1 MTTSRPELTALLGQ
15 LRVTVDGPQDA
26 EATST
31 RVASSLRACTPTLD
45 VLTASERQGDP
56 DRVTSRIL
64 HAEKLFSVVA
74 LVWRSGQ
81 QTTVHDHL
89 AWCVVTVLCG
99 TEQETVYRDHGD
111 HLTPVARS
119 VNPTGSVTAVTP
131 PGDIHRV
138 RNETDSTAISLHVYG
153 TDLGLTGSSIRRTY
167 DLPILDGSPH
177 GPVQAVA
184 SPPTPTEHYPP
195 RLRKIPMNLAST
207 VPDHDLVRS

>member
-1 MTTSRPELTALLGQ
+1 LALDACQLGAHARPMTTPRPALTALLAQ
-15 LRVTVDGPQDA
+15 LRVAVDGPQDA
-26 EATST
+26 RQTSI
-31 RVASSLRACTPTLD
+31 RVASALRACSPTLD
-45 VLTASERQGDP
+45 VLTAAQRHGLP
-56 DRVTSRIL
+56 DRPTSRIL
-64 HAEKLFSVVA
+64 HAEKRFSVVA
-74 LVWRSGQ
+74 LVWRPGQ

-153 TDLGLTGSSIRRTY
+153 TDLGRTGSSIRRTY
-167 DLPILDGSPH
+167 DLPILERSPH
-177 GPVQAVA
+177 GSLQTVTS
-184 SPPTPTEHYPP
+184 SP
-195 RLRKIPMNLAST
+195 S
-207 VPDHDLVRS
+207 